1 LKRALLAAVGVILG
15 IAAVAA
21 VFLIATGRDDSQLAG
36 PQGPGELQPNRG
48 ASHSGPAEASGDDPP
63 TSGTHEPRLV
73 THDRRPIT
81 DDQLI
86 HALELGD
93 VVILYDSAQ
102 PPAALERLQ
111 EDVMGGPFD
120 AEVAAAGQAVI
131 LARRAGAGPATALAW
146 RRILRADDPSDPE
159 LREFTEFWLGRGL
172 QP

>member
-1 LKRALLAAVGVILG
+1 LKRALPAVIGVVLG

-73 THDRRPIT
+73 TRDRRPIT

-131 LARRAGAGPATALAW
+131 LARRMGAGPATALAW
-146 RRILRADDPSDPE
+146 RRILRADDPSDPQ
-159 LREFTEFWLGRGL
+159 LGEFTEFWLGRGL

>member
-1 LKRALLAAVGVILG
+1 MRRALPAIAGVALAV
-15 IAAVAA
+15 AAVAA
-21 VFLIATGRDDSQLAG
+21 VFLIVTGRDDSQVAG

-48 ASHSGPAEASGDDPP
+48 ASHSGPAEVSGDDPP

-73 THDRRPIT
+73 TRDRRPIT

-93 VVILYDSAQ
+93 VVILYDARQ

-146 RRILRADDPSDPE
+146 RRILRADDPSDAN
-159 LREFTEFWLGRGL
+159 LRDFTEFWLGRGL